1 MINMATPI
9 TPTKAATVKNVFVF
23 ACNESTAGAKVEFS
37 GTADSITGI
46 RFPRTITKTYNTMK
60 TTAIAI
66 KELFKSPLDFLLKN
80 LSNGLSP
87 PNITN
92 PPKILWNI

>member
-1 MINMATPI
+1 MINMATPM

-23 ACNESTAGAKVEFS
+23 ACNESTAGAKVEFE

-46 RFPRTITKTYNTMK
+46 KFPRTITNTYNTMN

-66 KELFKSPLDFLLKN
+66 KELFKSPFDFLLNN
-80 LSNGLSP
+80 LSNGLRP
-87 PNITN
+87 PSIIM
-92 PPKILWNI
+92 PPKSL